1 MPTVLITGSSRGL
14 GYEFTQQ
21 YLAQNAQVIATC
33 RNISSANKLHI
44 LKEKYE
50 KKLTIIS
57 LDVTEENSIK
67 KAYKLVNKSFSC
79 VDILINNAGMG
90 FRKSFQELTVDDL
103 TNVYLTN
110 AIAPLMVIRNFLP
123 LMVKAKRP
131 LIANITSQLG
141 SITLQK
147 GELSGIGSVDYNAS
161 KAALNMI
168 STILASQ
175 LKAQGVIILIQ
186 SPGWAR
192 TDLGGNEAPNSPQ
205 EVVSGM
211 IKIFTNATLKDTGKY
226 YEWTGNELPW

>member
-33 RNISSANKLHI
+33 RNISSAKKLHI

-79 VDILINNAGMG
+79 VDILINNAGRG

-103 TNVYLTN
+103 SNVYLTN

-175 LKAQGVIILIQ
+175 LKAQGVILLIQ

-226 YEWTGNELPW
+226 YEWTGKELPW

>member
-33 RNISSANKLHI
+33 RNISSAKKLHI

-79 VDILINNAGMG
+79 VDILINNAGRG

-103 TNVYLTN
+103 SNVYLTN

-175 LKAQGVIILIQ
+175 LKAQGVILLIQ

>member
-1 MPTVLITGSSRGL
+1 MQTVLITGSSRGL
-14 GYEFTQQ
+14 GYEFTRQ

-33 RNISSANKLHI
+33 RNISSANKLHL
-44 LKEKYE
+44 LKQKYD

-57 LDVTEENSIK
+57 LDVAQEDSIK
-67 KAYKLVNKSFSC
+67 EAYNLVNKSFSH

-90 FRKSFQELTVDDL
+90 YRKSFQELTIDDL

-110 AIAPLMVIRNFLP
+110 AIAPLIVTRTFLP
-123 LMVKAKRP
+123 LLVQAKRP

-147 GELSGIGSVDYNAS
+147 GEFSGIGSVDYNAS

-175 LKAQGVIILIQ
+175 LKAQGVIIIIQ
-186 SPGWAR
+186 SPGWAS
-192 TDLGGNEAPNSPQ
+192 TDMGGNEAPNTPQ